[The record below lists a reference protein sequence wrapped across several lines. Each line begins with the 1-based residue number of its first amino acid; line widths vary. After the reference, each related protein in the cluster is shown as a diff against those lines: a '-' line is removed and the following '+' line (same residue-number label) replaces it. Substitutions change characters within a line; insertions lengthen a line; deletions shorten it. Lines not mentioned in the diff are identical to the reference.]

1 MLEFGTD
8 GVRGRANQEL
18 TPEFALSFGRALAN
32 VFQPEIVV
40 IGRDT
45 RISGAMLSNA
55 VASGL
60 SSSGVSVV
68 DLGVIPTPGVAYIA
82 ARRNVAGVVISAS
95 HNPYQD
101 NGIKVFAPGG
111 MKIEDELEAQIQS
124 NILSG
129 TVSPSSAEVGEIVL
143 DATALDEYSSYLLS
157 NCGASESKRL
167 KVVIDCSNGAAV
179 AVAPGLFSALNLDV
193 HFLGVTPSGRN
204 INENCGSV
212 YPEVLAEA
220 VVALHADFGMAF
232 DGDADRMLAV
242 DAGGKLVDGDQ
253 LMAIFALDLKSRSM
267 LKGESVVVT
276 VMSNLGFRQAMAK
289 NGINVHLTQ
298 VGDRY
303 VLKTLEQA
311 GLVLGGEQSGHI
323 IFRDVATTGDGL
335 LSAVKLV
342 ELISRSNRT
351 LADLASDA
359 MVKMPQAMVSIEF
372 DDPKRIDS
380 IPDLAA
386 LIARLEASL
395 ADSGRILVRPSGTEP
410 KVRIMAEAA
419 TRELA
424 DAVVSEI
431 RDLLEQNR

>member
-18 TPEFALSFGRALAN
+18 TPEFALSFGRALAK

-55 VASGL
+55 LASGL

-82 ARRNVAGVVISAS
+82 AKRNVAGVVISAS

-129 TVSPSSAEVGEIVL
+129 TVSPSSAEVGEIVI

-157 NCGASESKRL
+157 NCGTSESKRL

-179 AVAPGLFSALNLDV
+179 SVAPGLFSALNLDV

-303 VLKTLEQA
+303 VLKTLEEA

-342 ELISRSNRT
+342 ELISRSNRS
-351 LADLASDA
+351 LADLASEA
-359 MVKMPQAMVSIEF
+359 MVKLPQAMVSIEF

-380 IPDLAA
+380 IPDLGA

-431 RDLLEQNR
+431 RELLEQNR

>member
-55 VASGL
+55 LASGL

-82 ARRNVAGVVISAS
+82 AKRNVAGVVISAS

-129 TVSPSSAEVGEIVL
+129 TVSPSSAEVGEIVI

-157 NCGASESKRL
+157 NCGTSESKRL

-179 AVAPGLFSALNLDV
+179 SVAPGLFSALNLDV

-303 VLKTLEQA
+303 VLKTLEEA

-342 ELISRSNRT
+342 ELISRSNRS
-351 LADLASDA
+351 LADLASEA
-359 MVKMPQAMVSIEF
+359 MVKLPQAMVSIEF

-431 RDLLEQNR
+431 RELLEQNR

>member
-32 VFQPEIVV
+32 VFEPEIVV

-55 VASGL
+55 VAAGL

-68 DLGVIPTPGVAYIA
+68 DLGVIPTPGVAYVA
-82 ARRNVAGVVISAS
+82 AKRNVAGVVISAS
-95 HNPYQD
+95 HNPYED
-101 NGIKVFAPGG
+101 NGIKVFGPGG
-111 MKIEDELEAQIQS
+111 MKLEDDLEAQIQS
-124 NILSG
+124 HILSG
-129 TVSPSSAEVGEIVL
+129 TFSPSSVEVGEIVL

-157 NCGASESKRL
+157 NCGASESNRL

-179 AVAPGLFSALNLDV
+179 SVAPGLFSALNLDV
-193 HFLGVTPSGRN
+193 HFIGVTPSGKN

-212 YPEVLAEA
+212 YPEALIERVLG
-220 VVALHADFGMAF
+220 LQADFGMAF

-242 DAGGKLVDGDQ
+242 DANGNLVDGDQ

-267 LKGESVVVT
+267 LRGESVVVT

-289 NGINVHLTQ
+289 NGIKVHVTQ

-303 VLKTLEQA
+303 VLRTLEEER
-311 GLVLGGEQSGHI
+311 LVLGGEQSGHI

-342 ELISRSNRT
+342 ELISRRSRT
-351 LADLASDA
+351 LADLANDA
-359 MVKMPQAMVSIEF
+359 MVKLPQSMVSIEF
-372 DDPKRIDS
+372 EDPKRIDS
-380 IPDLAA
+380 MPELAE
-386 LIARLEASL
+386 LIAKLEHSM
-395 ADSGRILVRPSGTEP
+395 ADSGRILVRASGTEP

-424 DAVVSEI
+424 DAVVFEI
-431 RDLLEQNR
+431 RQFLERFR